1 MSKSVTYSVVPRKN
15 LLKKDEPA
23 KYYAQAQASGDVEVK
38 EMAKRIE
45 KACTVTRADVM
56 AVLIALE
63 DTIVEGLERGEI
75 VRLGEIGSFQ
85 IGLRG
90 KGAVSEEEY
99 SASHPESESEFSSR
113 SGFDRS
119 LVRAEFCQSGQI
131 AVEKERRRRQRWRW
145 GRRGSGSI
153 NNYSMCQYVN
163 VPIRECD

>member
-75 VRLGEIGSFQ
+75 VR
-85 IGLRG
+85 G

-99 SASHPESESEFSSR
+99 SASLIRKAKVNFRPGVALTEVL
-113 SGFDRS
+113 SGLSFAKVGK
-119 LVRAEFCQSGQI
+119 LPLKK
-131 AVEKERRRRQRWRW
+131 KEE
-145 GRRGSGSI
+145 GGSGGDGEGED
-153 NNYSMCQYVN
+153 
-163 VPIRECD
+163 PAA

>member
-99 SASHPESESEFSSR
+99 SVSLIRKAKVNFRPGVALTEVL
-113 SGFDRS
+113 SGLSFAKVGK
-119 LVRAEFCQSGQI
+119 LPLKK
-131 AVEKERRRRQRWRW
+131 KED
-145 GRRGSGSI
+145 GGSGGDGEGED
-153 NNYSMCQYVN
+153 
-163 VPIRECD
+163 PAA

>member
-63 DTIVEGLERGEI
+63 DTIVEGLERG
-75 VRLGEIGSFQ
+75 
-85 IGLRG
+85 
-90 KGAVSEEEY
+90 
-99 SASHPESESEFSSR
+99 
-113 SGFDRS
+113 DRS
-119 LVRAEFCQSGQI
+119 FGRDRLISDRA
-131 AVEKERRRRQRWRW
+131 AWQRCRV
-145 GRRGSGSI
+145 GRG
-153 NNYSMCQYVN
+153 V
-163 VPIRECD
+163 

>member
-90 KGAVSEEEY
+90 IRKAKVNFRPGVALTEVLSGLSFAKVGKLPLKKKEE
-99 SASHPESESEFSSR
+99 
-113 SGFDRS
+113 G
-119 LVRAEFCQSGQI
+119 
-131 AVEKERRRRQRWRW
+131 
-145 GRRGSGSI
+145 GSGGDGEGED
-153 NNYSMCQYVN
+153 
-163 VPIRECD
+163 PAA

>member
-90 KGAVSEEEY
+90 KGAVSEEEFV
-99 SASHPESESEFSSR
+99 PEW
-113 SGFDRS
+113 
-119 LVRAEFCQSGQI
+119 L
-131 AVEKERRRRQRWRW
+131 
-145 GRRGSGSI
+145 
-153 NNYSMCQYVN
+153 
-163 VPIRECD
+163 